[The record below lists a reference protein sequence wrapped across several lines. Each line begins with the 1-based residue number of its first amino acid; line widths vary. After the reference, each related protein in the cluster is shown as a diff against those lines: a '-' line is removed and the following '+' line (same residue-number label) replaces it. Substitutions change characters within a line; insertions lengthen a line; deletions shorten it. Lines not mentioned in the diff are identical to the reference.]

1 MASYA
6 RATISA
12 RQHQQVLLYA
22 KAVDYSP
29 QILPGDH
36 GVYERLLVVP
46 SVAHTSRLP
55 GIVLLHVGMRVR
67 LTTQILPPWAVQDA
81 TGSVMEIDV
90 CQRDRRCLCS
100 SDLPHLPAEFR
111 LTELPLGVYVK
122 LDKCSQEFLLPRICQ
137 AHQQSG
143 FCKVCAD
150 CRAVE
155 GWARVTILSLWN

>member
-6 RATISA
+6 RAIISA

-22 KAVDYSP
+22 QAVGYSP

-36 GVYERLLVVP
+36 GVYERLLAVP
-46 SVAHTSRLP
+46 SVAHTGCLP

-81 TGSVMEIDV
+81 TGSVMEIDM

-100 SDLPHLPAEFR
+100 SDVPQLGVGLRSSDDPHLAAAVGMRSSDNPHLAVEIR
-111 LTELPLGVYVK
+111 LTELH
-122 LDKCSQEFLLPRICQ
+122 RW
-137 AHQQSG
+137 
-143 FCKVCAD
+143 VCM
-150 CRAVE
+150 
-155 GWARVTILSLWN
+155 